1 MSNPLKYV
9 TSTPT
14 GTLRHAN
21 LGAGVSSIQYDET
34 FNSGLNPSTLTTYYL
49 VYEPVEGAAVRIYA
63 PANAAEL
70 IQLAQSKGSSE
81 TTEAGALTWLSAN
94 GYYPVNK
101 VLDNTVTDGLILL
114 FDSRTATSYPR
125 SGTDILDL
133 SGGATDGTLYNGTT
147 FNSDSETLHFD
158 GVDDYVLTITN
169 ITATGDQSIETTI
182 KFDSLESFLQGL
194 VSNHDYVN
202 TSNFG
207 INQVQTNKIGISIGY
222 TNGSREYQDKYSNT
236 AVVTGRFY
244 HIVMTFNLSAN
255 QCKLYI
261 DGELDSTFNLTKTVK
276 YTSRPMVLGRW
287 DYQYTNYYFD
297 GNIAKSNYYN
307 ETLSQSEINQNYYQ
321 GSIVTDNLVGAF
333 DPSNLV
339 SYEPVTTTTFSL
351 TGSAGA
357 AGDGTLNNGVAYS
370 DSGGGAWVLDGV
382 DDYISFGNPSSMSN
396 AQVTVTFWYNPTT
409 LMNSTH
415 NGVLN
420 GKTPGG
426 KFCLFWIN
434 GTTLSTQYKD
444 NSGLSA
450 ADGGIWT
457 RSTSPVSI
465 SANKWYFIQ
474 ITGNET
480 TNEWRVGVDLNVS
493 TTSFSSQYVDPNPTN
508 WLLGRRNGTAADHSQ
523 IANLQIYNR
532 ILSQVEIEQNYNAS
546 INKFN

>member
-1 MSNPLKYV
+1 MAIGSWFDGRGSQIY
-9 TSTPT
+9 T
-14 GTLRHAN
+14 GEISQVLLYSKA
-21 LGAGVSSIQYDET
+21 
-34 FNSGLNPSTLTTYYL
+34 LTT
-49 VYEPVEGAAVRIYA
+49 
-63 PANAAEL
+63 AE
-70 IQLAQSKGSSE
+70 
-81 TTEAGALTWLSAN
+81 
-94 GYYPVNK
+94 
-101 VLDNTVTDGLILL
+101 
-114 FDSRTATSYPR
+114 
-125 SGTDILDL
+125 
-133 SGGATDGTLYNGTT
+133 
-147 FNSDSETLHFD
+147 
-158 GVDDYVLTITN
+158 
-169 ITATGDQSIETTI
+169 
-182 KFDSLESFLQGL
+182 
-194 VSNHDYVN
+194 
-202 TSNFG
+202 
-207 INQVQTNKIGISIGY
+207 
-222 TNGSREYQDKYSNT
+222 
-236 AVVTGRFY
+236 
-244 HIVMTFNLSAN
+244 
-255 QCKLYI
+255 I
-261 DGELDSTFNLTKTVK
+261 D
-276 YTSRPMVLGRW
+276 
-287 DYQYTNYYFD
+287 
-297 GNIAKSNYYN
+297 
-307 ETLSQSEINQNYYQ
+307 QNYYK
-321 GSIVTDNLVGAF
+321 GSIVTDDLVGAF

-339 SYEPVTTTTFSL
+339 SYEPGTTTTFSL